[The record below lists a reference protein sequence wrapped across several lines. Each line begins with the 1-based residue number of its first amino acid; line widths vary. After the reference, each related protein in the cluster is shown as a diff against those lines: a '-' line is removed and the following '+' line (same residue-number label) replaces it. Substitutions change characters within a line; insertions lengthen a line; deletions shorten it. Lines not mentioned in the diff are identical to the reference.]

1 MSDREGRKGSTGS
14 NSPIIEASD
23 TNFQFSIKIS
33 SILLLNEILHFKNN
47 ENIQAKELSDR
58 IQRREN

>member
-23 TNFQFSIKIS
+23 TNFKFSIKIS

>member
-14 NSPIIEASD
+14 NSPIIEAPD

>member
-23 TNFQFSIKIS
+23 TNFKFSIKIS

-47 ENIQAKELSDR
+47 ENTQAKELSDR